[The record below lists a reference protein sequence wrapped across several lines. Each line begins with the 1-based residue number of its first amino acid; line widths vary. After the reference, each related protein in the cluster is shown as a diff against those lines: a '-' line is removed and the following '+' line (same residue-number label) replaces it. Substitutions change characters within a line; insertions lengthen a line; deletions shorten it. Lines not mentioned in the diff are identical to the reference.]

1 MKSPRGVHN
10 TLRSARPRWRPQL
23 VGITRAGDGAAPRV
37 VARER
42 RGGDRGTALV
52 EFAIVMPLLATL
64 LLGIVEFGWTLNQE
78 QDVRYGAR
86 EGARIAAV
94 NNIDGTNTAP
104 TTVDIVA
111 AICKRMDSADS
122 SMRVGFTSTSLD
134 NPLQGGDTVQITV
147 AKRDQQITGFFSAA
161 LNTTV
166 LKSQLDFQL
175 EQVPSWTL
183 TSPIVISGS
192 SISGGLPCP

>member
-1 MKSPRGVHN
+1 MTSPRGARD
-10 TLRSARPRWRPQL
+10 TLRNEGTGSRQPRPGPTSR
-23 VGITRAGDGAAPRV
+23 GDGAAPLTVGR
-37 VARER
+37 RR
-42 RGGDRGTALV
+42 RGGDRGTAIV
-52 EFAIVMPLLATL
+52 ELAIVMPLLAAL
-64 LLGIVEFGWTLNQE
+64 LLGIIEFGWTLNQE

-104 TTVDIVA
+104 TTADVVA

-122 SMRVGFTSTSLD
+122 SMRVAFTSTSLD
-134 NPLQGGDTVQITV
+134 NPLLGGDTVQITV
-147 AKRDQQITGFFSAA
+147 AKRDQQITGFFSAV

-175 EQVPSWTL
+175 EQVPTWTL
-183 TSPIVISGS
+183 TTPIVISGTT
-192 SISGGLPCP
+192 ITGGVACP